1 MIKKETI
8 DKIFDTARI
17 EDVVGDFVPLKKRGV
32 NLLGLCPFHNEKT
45 PSFNV
50 NPARNIFKCFGCG
63 KGGTAV
69 NFIMEH
75 EHSTYPDALRYLAK
89 KYNIEIEEEIS
100 SPEENILRDEK
111 ESMLV
116 LNAFAQKYFSENL
129 FDREEGKAI
138 GLSYFKERGFSNEII
153 KKFQLGY
160 SLNGWDA
167 FANAAADAGFQKEF
181 LIKTGL
187 AFAKESA
194 EKNSEIA
201 DEKSRLL
208 DRFRGRV
215 MFPIHNLSGRII
227 AFGGRILK
235 KDDKTAKYI
244 NSPESEVYHKSNV
257 LYGIYFA
264 KTAIIKHD
272 NCFLVEGYTD
282 VISLHQNEI
291 ENVVASAGTSLTVE
305 QIRLIRRYTSNI
317 TILYDGDPAGIKAS
331 MRGIDLILE
340 EGLNVKV
347 VLFPDGD
354 DPDSFSRKHSNSEV
368 HEFISKNSKDFVV
381 FKTSLLLD
389 EVKNDPVRKAGL
401 IREIVE
407 TIAKIPDQIIRA
419 TYVKHCSSLM
429 DISEQI
435 LLTELNKI
443 RRSQLNKNLPTGK
456 QAIPPNDIDELM
468 PEVMKINQLNEEVK
482 EELLEREIVRV
493 LLNYGNYD
501 LKFYDEVDS
510 VEHPNQKTITE
521 HTSKLS
527 EYIITE
533 IEKDHLVIANEL
545 FVNFFNEIAGMVKDS
560 GTLAPESFYQSQNPE
575 ISSLAVELL
584 THRHFLS
591 ENWEKMHKIPT
602 VLEDTGIQKNIERL
616 IYRYKK
622 KRLDQIILDLERKN
636 HEAYLAGNDHTE
648 LMVKI
653 KEYKEIHSM
662 ISTSLGTVVL
672 K

>member
-17 EDVVGDFVPLKKRGV
+17 EEVVGDFVPLKKRGV

-75 EHSTYPDALRYLAK
+75 EHCTYPDALRYLAK
-89 KYNIEIEEEIS
+89 KYSIEIEEEAP
-100 SPEENILRDEK
+100 SPEETILRDEK

-116 LNAFAQKYFSENL
+116 LNAFAQKHFSENL
-129 FDREEGKAI
+129 FDHEEGKAI
-138 GLSYFKERGFSNEII
+138 GYSYFKERGFSADII

-160 SLNGWDA
+160 SLNEWDA
-167 FANAAADAGFQKEF
+167 FSEAALSNGFKKEYLLKTGLSFQKENASSSN
-181 LIKTGL
+181 KTEG
-187 AFAKESA
+187 
-194 EKNSEIA
+194 
-201 DEKSRLL
+201 LL

-215 MFPIHNLSGRII
+215 MFPVHNLSGRVI

-235 KDDKTAKYI
+235 KDDKAAKYV

-264 KTAIIKHD
+264 KNSIVKHD
-272 NCFLVEGYTD
+272 TCFLVEGYTD
-282 VISLHQNEI
+282 VISLHQHEI

-347 VLFPDGD
+347 VFFPDGD
-354 DPDSFSRKHSNSEV
+354 DPDSFSKKHGSSEV
-368 HEFISKNSKDFVV
+368 HEFIRNNAKDFVV

-407 TIAKIPDQIIRA
+407 TIAKIPDQLIRA

-443 RRSQLNKNLPTGK
+443 RKAQLKKEMP
-456 QAIPPNDIDELM
+456 ADDIEELI
-468 PEVMKINQLNEEVK
+468 PEVLKADRQA
-482 EELLEREIVRV
+482 ELESIDSQEREIIRL
-493 LLNYGNYD
+493 LLNFGNHDLHFYEEIPGTEHSEKPQTIHSTVKASLFMVEEIERDHIHFENKIYAQTFHEISDAVKNSGEFD
-501 LKFYDEVDS
+501 LKSFL
-510 VEHPNQKTITE
+510 
-521 HTSKLS
+521 LS
-527 EYIITE
+527 
-533 IEKDHLVIANEL
+533 H
-545 FVNFFNEIAGMVKDS
+545 
-560 GTLAPESFYQSQNPE
+560 NPE
-575 ISSLAVELL
+575 VSGLAVELMSPKYL
-584 THRHFLS
+584 LS
-591 ENWEKMHKIPT
+591 DNWETMHNIVVPKEEATLRDSVEKSVYHLKNKHVMKMLRDNQKKISDAYSNKEEYNHLIEHHRELEEVKMKISK
-602 VLEDTGIQKNIERL
+602 VLGI
-616 IYRYKK
+616 
-622 KRLDQIILDLERKN
+622 D
-636 HEAYLAGNDHTE
+636 
-648 LMVKI
+648 
-653 KEYKEIHSM
+653 
-662 ISTSLGTVVL
+662 VL

>member
-1 MIKKETI
+1 MINKNTI
-8 DKIFDTARI
+8 DKIFETARI
-17 EDVVGDFVPLKKRGV
+17 EEVVGDFVSLKKRGV
-32 NLLGLCPFHNEKT
+32 NMIGLCPFHNEKT

-75 EHSTYPDALRYLAK
+75 EHCTYPEALRFIAK
-89 KYNIEIEEEIS
+89 KYNIEIEEEFS

-111 ESMLV
+111 ESMLL
-116 LNAFAQKYFSENL
+116 LNGFAQKYFSDQL
-129 FDREEGKAI
+129 FDHEEGKAI
-138 GLSYFKERGFSNEII
+138 GLTYFKERGFSTEII

-160 SLNGWDA
+160 SLNEWNN
-167 FANAAADAGFQKEF
+167 FSQAALKNGYQQEF

-187 AFAKESA
+187 SFQKDGAAPFPSGRTG
-194 EKNSEIA
+194 
-201 DEKSRLL
+201 DGLL

-215 MFPIHNLSGRII
+215 MFPIHNLSGRVI

-235 KDDKTAKYI
+235 KDDKAAKYI

-264 KTAIIKHD
+264 KNAIIKHD
-272 NCFLVEGYTD
+272 NCYLVEGYTD
-282 VISLHQNEI
+282 VISLHQSGI
-291 ENVVASAGTSLTVE
+291 ENVAASSGTALTVE
-305 QIRLIRRYTSNI
+305 QIRLIGRYTKNI

-331 MRGIDLILE
+331 LRGIDLILE

-354 DPDSFSRKHSNSEV
+354 DPDSYSRKHSNSEV
-368 HEFISKNSKDFVV
+368 YDFITDNAKDFVV
-381 FKTSLLLD
+381 FKTSLLLN
-389 EVKNDPVRKAGL
+389 EVKNDPVRKALL
-401 IREIVE
+401 IREVVE

-429 DISEQI
+429 DISEQV

-443 RRSQLNKNLPTGK
+443 RRGQLKKEMP
-456 QAIPPNDIDELM
+456 ADDIDELL
-468 PEVMKINQLNEEVK
+468 PDILKVNQPFDDSSAD
-482 EELLEREIVRV
+482 LLEREVVRI

-510 VEHPNQKTITE
+510 PENPEKKIITE
-521 HTSKLS
+521 HEMKLA
-527 EYIITE
+527 EYIVDELERDQLTVFNTVFSHFVQE
-533 IEKDHLVIANEL
+533 IS
-545 FVNFFNEIAGMVKDS
+545 GMVRTS
-560 GTLAPESFYQSQNPE
+560 RNIIVENFYQNQNPE

-591 ENWEKMHKIPT
+591 ENWEKMHNIPST
-602 VLEDTGIQKNIERL
+602 FEDTGIQKNIERL
-616 IYRYKK
+616 INRYKK
-622 KRLDQIILDLERKN
+622 KRLDQIIIELERKN
-636 HEAYLAGNDHTE
+636 QEAYLSGNDHSE
-648 LMVKI
+648 LMNKI
-653 KEYKEIHSM
+653 MEYKKIHSM
-662 ISTSLGTVVL
+662 ISYNLGTVVL